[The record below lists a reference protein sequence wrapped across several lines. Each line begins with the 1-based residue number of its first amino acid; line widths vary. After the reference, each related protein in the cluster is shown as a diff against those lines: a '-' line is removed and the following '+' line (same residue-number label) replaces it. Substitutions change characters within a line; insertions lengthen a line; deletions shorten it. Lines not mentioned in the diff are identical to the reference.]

1 MLSKA
6 TRDSSYS
13 DNRGTP
19 VAHPAQ
25 TCDLST
31 KAAHEWPQIPA
42 KDRILSTSEQEQ
54 IEGRVRT
61 ALDELGIVGWEWIEI
76 DPHFGD
82 TADFCQQYGYDL
94 PHAANAIIVASK
106 RGPAAYCAG
115 IVRGLRPSG
124 CEQAGAGADG
134 SVRGRPSPR
143 RRKLAR

>member
-1 MLSKA
+1 M
-6 TRDSSYS
+6 
-13 DNRGTP
+13 
-19 VAHPAQ
+19 
-25 TCDLST
+25 
-31 KAAHEWPQIPA
+31 
-42 KDRILSTSEQEQ
+42 STSEQEQ

-115 IVRGLRPSG
+115 IVRACDRLDVNRR
-124 CEQAGAGADG
+124 
-134 SVRGRPSPR
+134 VRELMGVSWASFASPEETR
-143 RRKLAR
+143 EVTG